1 MLDIT
6 GMLAESLEAITN
18 SNTNYIDINDSI
30 NDSFDSR
37 ETLDIKINFTIDENL
52 IIQEDHHHLHHHLR
66 YQEEGKLEDDDYDRE
81 ESDMMQIMM
90 EDHHRHQLLQLPPN
104 TLLNE
109 TIILLPKEEE
119 IILPNDNNID
129 ISNDDNEDNVKKHKR
144 HFKIISK
151 SVSQEFN
158 KRPSSEQSPPSNY
171 YLSYRPSYPP
181 TKLKSSYYKNNL
193 GNRGEGGNKRGNN
206 YDFKFN
212 NINNDNVKEEDE
224 ITFENLINFD
234 EEPFNNNTNNYL
246 TVKAL
251 DIPTILEILIASDEL
266 VLTDFINEIQSHFI
280 YLDLDKLRPYI
291 IKILLTT
298 FYNPSFKKLFNY
310 ILKILIVDKENL
322 KMLLLSSANELYLL
336 TEDMVIRLL
345 EEFVRKESEIGSEE
359 IWEFSCEWSKQKMI
373 STAIKISSDDGSLL
387 WEKEEY
393 IKFYRTI
400 YNLLLF
406 VKFSNISRNFYFE
419 NILPYLKYWN
429 EFQLM
434 IDEEYDFDYEFV
446 DNNFRYSNYN
456 VNGARICSNVSTNN
470 SEYHEKSLKLN
481 LLLKNNELFNHYLSI
496 NNNLDINGVGSNNSR
511 LGNIILNDS
520 NLINHFH
527 MKLLIECIEEGGN
540 NNKKNNKKSLK
551 NHYRKFKK
559 SATFFKRL
567 SFLGNH
573 NDSIND
579 PNNKI
584 KNDNNNQKMHKFNL
598 LFRMTRDGL
607 DSYNRNKSLFN
618 NGPTLVITKIRKPT
632 STIKNNNTIG
642 SNSLGDDSNILLI
655 VGYNPIG
662 LDCNNHNNNKKNLSS
677 QLSSQIFIL
686 SFGANVKFD
695 NIGPTFGYLRVN
707 LAEKSCEL
715 SAIYFFDDDLGC
727 WSKNEILECEIFHI
741 SEP

>member
-18 SNTNYIDINDSI
+18 NNTNYI
-30 NDSFDSR
+30 
-37 ETLDIKINFTIDENL
+37 
-52 IIQEDHHHLHHHLR
+52 
-66 YQEEGKLEDDDYDRE
+66 EEGKLEDDDYNRE

-129 ISNDDNEDNVKKHKR
+129 INNDDNDDNVKKHKR

-158 KRPSSEQSPPSNY
+158 KRPSSEQSPLSNY

-193 GNRGEGGNKRGNN
+193 GNRGEG
-206 YDFKFN
+206 
-212 NINNDNVKEEDE
+212 
-224 ITFENLINFD
+224 
-234 EEPFNNNTNNYL
+234 EPFNNNTNNYL
-246 TVKAL
+246 TVIGSGNNIKKFKSHSVILSKRSSYFRTALSNNWSKRDSNNCYHIFDKPNISPKVFTSILRYLYFDSMKLEAL

-470 SEYHEKSLKLN
+470 SEYHEKNLKLN

-579 PNNKI
+579 PNSKI

-607 DSYNRNKSLFN
+607 DSYNRNKCLFN

-642 SNSLGDDSNILLI
+642 SDSLGDDSNILLI

-677 QLSSQIFIL
+677 QLLSQIFIL
-686 SFGANVKFD
+686 SFVKFD

-715 SAIYFFDDDLGC
+715 STIYFFDDDLGC
-727 WSKNEILECEIFHI
+727 LSKNEILECEIFHI

>member
-18 SNTNYIDINDSI
+18 NNTNYIGDYIDYNNRFSPLDTNNDDGDGDDDKSEQEIYYNYEKNNNSNNIIMMINDKMIDDVDINDSI
-30 NDSFDSR
+30 NDS
-37 ETLDIKINFTIDENL
+37 IDK
-52 IIQEDHHHLHHHLR
+52 
-66 YQEEGKLEDDDYDRE
+66 EGKLEDDDYNRE

-129 ISNDDNEDNVKKHKR
+129 INNDDNDDNVKKHKR

-158 KRPSSEQSPPSNY
+158 KRPSSEQSPLSNY

-193 GNRGEGGNKRGNN
+193 GNRGEG
-206 YDFKFN
+206 
-212 NINNDNVKEEDE
+212 E
-224 ITFENLINFD
+224 
-234 EEPFNNNTNNYL
+234 
-246 TVKAL
+246 AL

-470 SEYHEKSLKLN
+470 SEYHEKNLKLN

-540 NNKKNNKKSLK
+540 NNKKNNKKS
-551 NHYRKFKK
+551 
-559 SATFFKRL
+559 
-567 SFLGNH
+567 
-573 NDSIND
+573 
-579 PNNKI
+579 NKC
-584 KNDNNNQKMHKFNL
+584 
-598 LFRMTRDGL
+598 
-607 DSYNRNKSLFN
+607 LFN

-642 SNSLGDDSNILLI
+642 SDSLGDDSNILLI

-677 QLSSQIFIL
+677 QLLSQIFIL
-686 SFGANVKFD
+686 SFVKFD

-715 SAIYFFDDDLGC
+715 STIYFFDDDLGC
-727 WSKNEILECEIFHI
+727 LSKNEILECEIFHI

>member
-18 SNTNYIDINDSI
+18 NNTNYI
-30 NDSFDSR
+30 
-37 ETLDIKINFTIDENL
+37 
-52 IIQEDHHHLHHHLR
+52 
-66 YQEEGKLEDDDYDRE
+66 EEGKLEDDDYNRE

-129 ISNDDNEDNVKKHKR
+129 INNDDNDDNVKKHKR

-158 KRPSSEQSPPSNY
+158 KRPSSEQSPLSNY

-193 GNRGEGGNKRGNN
+193 GNRGEG
-206 YDFKFN
+206 
-212 NINNDNVKEEDE
+212 E
-224 ITFENLINFD
+224 
-234 EEPFNNNTNNYL
+234 
-246 TVKAL
+246 AL

-470 SEYHEKSLKLN
+470 SEYHEKNLKLN

-579 PNNKI
+579 PNSKI

-607 DSYNRNKSLFN
+607 DSYNRNKCLFN

-642 SNSLGDDSNILLI
+642 SDSLGDDSNILLI

-677 QLSSQIFIL
+677 QLLSQIFIL
-686 SFGANVKFD
+686 SFVKFD

-715 SAIYFFDDDLGC
+715 STIYFFDDDLGC
-727 WSKNEILECEIFHI
+727 LSKNEILECEIFHI